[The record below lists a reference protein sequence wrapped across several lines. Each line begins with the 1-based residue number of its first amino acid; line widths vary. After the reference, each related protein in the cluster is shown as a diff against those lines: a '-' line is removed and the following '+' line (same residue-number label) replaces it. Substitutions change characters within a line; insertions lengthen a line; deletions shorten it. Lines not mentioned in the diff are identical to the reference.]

1 MSKNYNDCDIVL
13 ELLPLYLDGQTCEE
27 SNTFVKEHLA
37 GCAECR
43 EVHELMSA
51 ELSQDRVAVS
61 DSAVSKRKR
70 KWRQLPPTT
79 KRRII
84 VIVGVLGYLCL
95 MVGCVA
101 LAIWL
106 LVFS

>member
-13 ELLPLYLDGQTCEE
+13 ELLPLYLDGKTCEE
-27 SNTFVKEHLA
+27 SNAFVKEHLV

-51 ELSQDRVAVS
+51 ELPQDRVAVS
-61 DSAVSKRKR
+61 DSAGQKRRR
-70 KWRQLPPTT
+70 KWRHLPATT
-79 KRRII
+79 RRRII
-84 VIVGVLGYLCL
+84 LIVGLFGYLCL

-106 LVFS
+106 LVYS